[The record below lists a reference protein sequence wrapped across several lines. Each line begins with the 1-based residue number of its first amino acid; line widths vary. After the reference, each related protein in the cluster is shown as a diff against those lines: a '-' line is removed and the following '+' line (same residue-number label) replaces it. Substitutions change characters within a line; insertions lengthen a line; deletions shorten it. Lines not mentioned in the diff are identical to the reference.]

1 MAVEKVNVIVDQG
14 TTFQASITITGDDG
28 NPLNLTGFTAAMQM
42 RKSYASAN
50 AHHFDVSVDANGALG
65 ILHISMFANATQQV
79 EAGRYVYDTEI
90 YNAANTT
97 VSRVM
102 QGIVT
107 VTPGVTRAES
117 EIV

>member
-1 MAVEKVNVIVDQG
+1 
-14 TTFQASITITGDDG
+14 
-28 NPLNLTGFTAAMQM
+28 
-42 RKSYASAN
+42 
-50 AHHFDVSVDANGALG
+50 
-65 ILHISMFANATQQV
+65 V

-90 YNAANTT
+90 YNAANTIVT
-97 VSRVM
+97 RVM